1 MNKLANIV
9 DSHDR
14 KLNKLMQSTEDS
26 LVSFSM
32 ITDVPVT
39 FFSSEC
45 EILWEVNH
53 NKKVCLSNKEYND
66 PECSCFFNLRSAM
79 KTAHQL
85 GEVYIYVCNTGLTSM
100 CYSLIYENDL
110 IGYFNAGPIL
120 MGKNRAHTISQFYN
134 NVSKELTDLPMLLTI
149 TDGMK
154 MYTPQEVTYL
164 ARLFSDAF
172 RSAFQQG
179 NESVAISSVDEDTS
193 AGAKIIEIKKDRIQM
208 QYPLA
213 LEQNLIKA
221 IKSGS
226 CESSRKLFSE
236 YLGELAVFEGGN
248 LSVLKLRLLTLF
260 AKLLNTTPDHD
271 SIDHLETINSAAAF
285 TELSKAAIRIVDL
298 TARNYSSGDSYT
310 GDSEIVAEAIE
321 YIHNNFTKEI
331 NLNIT
336 AEAIHVNNTY
346 LSTLFKK
353 EMHVSIIDYI
363 NNLRLK
369 RAAEL
374 LSGTNSSITEI
385 SLSCGFKG
393 MSHFARLFSTKYKE
407 TPRQYRNSHRV

>member
-1 MNKLANIV
+1 MDKLANIV
-9 DSHDR
+9 GSHDK
-14 KLNKLMQSTEDS
+14 KLNKLMQAIEDS
-26 LVSFSM
+26 LISFSL

-39 FFSSEC
+39 FFSPEC

-53 NKKVCLSNKEYND
+53 DKKVCLSNKEYND

-85 GEVYIYVCNTGLTSM
+85 GEVYIYICNTGLTSM
-100 CYSLIYENDL
+100 CYSLIYENEL
-110 IGYFNAGPIL
+110 VGYFNAGPIL
-120 MGKNRAHTISQFYN
+120 MGKNRSNTISQFYN
-134 NVSKELTDLPMLLTI
+134 NVSKELTDLPLLLTI
-149 TDGMK
+149 IDGMK

-164 ARLFSDAF
+164 SRLFSDAF
-172 RSAFQQG
+172 MSAFQHE
-179 NESVAISSVDEDTS
+179 NESGIVSSVNEDVS

-208 QYPLA
+208 QYPLS
-213 LEQNLIKA
+213 LEQNLIRA
-221 IKSGS
+221 IKTGS

-260 AKLLNTTPDHD
+260 AKLMNTTSDHENM
-271 SIDHLETINSAAAF
+271 DHLETINNASSF
-285 TELSKAAIRIVDL
+285 TELSKAAIRIADL
-298 TARNYSSGDSYT
+298 TARSFSSGNSYT
-310 GDSEIVAEAIE
+310 GDSEIIAEAIE
-321 YIHNNFTKEI
+321 YIHNNYTKEI
-331 NLNIT
+331 NLSRT
-336 AEAIHVNNTY
+336 ADAIHVNNTY

-353 EMHVSIIDYI
+353 EMHISIIDYI
-363 NNLRLK
+363 NDLKLK

-385 SLSCGFKG
+385 SLSCGFRG
-393 MSHFARLFSTKYKE
+393 MSHFARLFSAKYNE